1 MHDSFSLG
9 LGVFRGVHG
18 LGVFRGV
25 LRGVLRVVRVLHA
38 FVSSEAVLVFQRR
51 SWT

>member
-25 LRGVLRVVRVLHA
+25 LRGVLIVVRVVRVLHGQ
-38 FVSSEAVLVFQRR
+38 SSQLGQLPGQ
-51 SWT
+51 